1 MPEQNLWSGASSQ
14 WKNLGPFLLCL
25 LVIPIPWAIYR
36 WLVVKTTTYTL
47 TTERLLTSRGIFSKV
62 TDSLELYRV
71 HDFEMSQPFFQR
83 ILGLKTI
90 ALVSGDST
98 SPRILIDYIP
108 ASLNLQD
115 TIRQQVEECRMRKRV
130 RTVDVEDGADLHPG
144 DGGALS

>member
-1 MPEQNLWSGASSQ
+1 MPEQTLWSGTSSQ
-14 WKNLGPFLLCL
+14 WKNIGPFLLCL
-25 LVIPIPWAIYR
+25 LVIPIPWALYR
-36 WLVVKTTTYTL
+36 WLVVKTTTYKL
-47 TTERLLTSRGIFSKV
+47 TTERLLTERGIFNKV

-90 ALVSGDST
+90 ALVSGDTT

-115 TIRQQVEECRMRKRV
+115 IIRKQVEECRMRKRV
-130 RTVDVEDGADLHPG
+130 RTVDVEGGDHLHSE

>member
-1 MPEQNLWSGASSQ
+1 MPEQNLWSGTSSQ

-25 LVIPIPWAIYR
+25 LVIPLPWAIYR

-71 HDFEMSQPFFQR
+71 HDFEVAQPFFQR

-90 ALVSGDST
+90 ALVTGDT
-98 SPRILIDYIP
+98 TTPRILIDYIP
-108 ASLNLQD
+108 AALNLQD
-115 TIRQQVEECRMRKRV
+115 KVRQQVEECRMRKRV
-130 RTVDVEDGADLHPG
+130 RTVDVEDGDNIHPG
-144 DGGALS
+144 EAGALS